1 MKARYQL
8 LQILPMELY
17 KPFAEYLSNNYLCYG
32 SKIIFYK
39 FQKIKNLSPKTAFH
53 K

>member
-32 SKIIFYK
+32 SKIIK
-39 FQKIKNLSPKTAFH
+39 FFENLKQKLSQK
-53 K
+53 